1 MTNRFH
7 YLTGIGIQDD
17 LTGYTYNNQRDI
29 TNLLNNLNERADK
42 NAKLYWDLRMLILDA
57 DTIEELRTRIYKEIT
72 D

>member
-7 YLTGIGIQDD
+7 YLTGIGIEDET
-17 LTGYTYNNQRDI
+17 TGYTYTNQRDI

-57 DTIEELRTRIYKEIT
+57 DNINELRTRIYKEIT